1 MFPMS
6 KGSTGGSYMLYDLV
20 KNGVGPL
27 GIVNI
32 EAESIV
38 VIGAIVSDL
47 PMVDRIDIGQIHTG
61 DYVRLNATEGT
72 VTVIPKAA
80 QRLTGAGELRWV
92 NCLLINAAG
101 WSCGM
106 VFARRAQQRAQVG
119 ILGGLYCSLLVNTVI
134 NLMMFLGGLLAQPLR
149 RSQSA
154 GWSFCAGRGVQQ
166 PDRPAGCSFTR
177 SPCWGRPGPG
187 W

>member
-1 MFPMS
+1 MCEEKVLRGRCIVEGCVEGEALVTNDAISVMGTINPKTGYVIERKHEIERACLKGKVLVFPMS
-6 KGSTGGSYMLYDLV
+6 KGSTRGSYMLYDLV

-72 VTVIPKAA
+72 VTVIPK
-80 QRLTGAGELRWV
+80 
-92 NCLLINAAG
+92 
-101 WSCGM
+101 
-106 VFARRAQQRAQVG
+106 
-119 ILGGLYCSLLVNTVI
+119 
-134 NLMMFLGGLLAQPLR
+134 QPK
-149 RSQSA
+149 
-154 GWSFCAGRGVQQ
+154 G
-166 PDRPAGCSFTR
+166 
-177 SPCWGRPGPG
+177 
-187 W
+187 